1 MLSMLILFYFF
12 FLGMVWV
19 FPIASVV
26 LLSVFATGSPIKQKD
41 AYHNMKEKSQN
52 NLVLTIHPKHSK
64 SLKESEKLAMIKQIN
79 PTNHESSFD
88 NIEKSWTNVLLKD
101 TKNKRT
107 FANLQNNENRLHREP
122 LLALIPVRD
131 RRMWRRRNFQ
141 IYNTVPDSRYHFES
155 YAVDPMFY
163 FFGIGK

>member
-1 MLSMLILFYFF
+1 MNKK
-12 FLGMVWV
+12 V
-19 FPIASVV
+19 
-26 LLSVFATGSPIKQKD
+26 
-41 AYHNMKEKSQN
+41 AYHNMNEKSQR

-64 SLKESEKLAMIKQIN
+64 SLKESEKLEMIKQIN

-88 NIEKSWTNVLLKD
+88 NIEKSGSNVLLKD
-101 TKNKRT
+101 TKNKRNL
-107 FANLQNNENRLHREP
+107 ANLQNNENRLHREP
-122 LLALIPVRD
+122 FFALIPVRD

-155 YAVDPMFY
+155 FAVDPMFY